1 MVKNKTISHI
11 QEEQYINYLIL
22 NHTKI
27 GHVRGVL
34 MANYNEMTC
43 TVACNELKK
52 KIPFAWDL
60 NIYRGCE
67 HGCKYCYA
75 MYSHQYLDSEQYFED
90 IYVKTNIVE
99 QLERQLSSPSWKR
112 EVVNIG
118 GVTDSYQPI
127 EAQFKLMPDILRL
140 MIKYKTPCIIS
151 TKSDLILRDYDLIAE
166 LANITYIN
174 VAATITC
181 MDESIRKKIEPNGS
195 KSLDR
200 FAMLKAFAKTNAST
214 GLHFMPIIPYLT
226 DSRENVDDLYAH
238 ARDAKVGYVLPGTLY
253 LRGKT
258 RTVFFDFIQQEFPH
272 LYEPLKTLYKKGGAD
287 KEYKDQLYLMVNEL
301 KAKYNLSSSYSKPMK
316 DKMHQ
321 AENVQISLF
330 E

>member
-1 MVKNKTISHI
+1 
-11 QEEQYINYLIL
+11 
-22 NHTKI
+22 
-27 GHVRGVL
+27 
-34 MANYNEMTC
+34 MANYKEMTC
-43 TVACNELKK
+43 SIALNKLKR

-75 MYSHQYLDSEQYFED
+75 MYSHQYLDSEQYFDD

-99 QLERQLSSPSWKR
+99 QLEKQLSSPSWKR

-127 EAQFKLMPDILRL
+127 EAQYKLMPDILRL

-181 MDESIRKKIEPNGS
+181 MNEDIRKKIEPNGVE
-195 KSLDR
+195 SLKR
-200 FAMLKAFAKTNAST
+200 FAMLKEFGKTNAST

-226 DSRENVDDLYAH
+226 DDRNNVCDLYAH
-238 ARDAKVGYVLPGTLY
+238 AKDCQVDYVLPGTLY

-258 RTVFFDFIQQEFPH
+258 RVVFFEFIRQEFPN
-272 LYEPLKTLYKKGGAD
+272 LYEPLQTLYKTGGAS
-287 KEYKDQLYLMVNEL
+287 KEYKDKLYMMVNEL
-301 KAKYNLSSSYSKPMK
+301 KAKYKLSGNYSKPMK
-316 DKMHQ
+316 EKLNQ
-321 AENVQISLF
+321 
-330 E
+330 